1 MYSARSVIMR
11 IFLINYIVMV
21 DNKKLKDDYKRM
33 MDIMLEKEKNG
44 ELDFLSEEG
53 FRRSVAGD
61 SELDSE

>member
-1 MYSARSVIMR
+1 
-11 IFLINYIVMV
+11 
-21 DNKKLKDDYKRM
+21 
-33 MDIMLEKEKNG
+33 MLEKEKNG